1 MKKLLEKYSFCNRF
15 SLSGHREF
23 YKLSDDEA
31 DKIIKLTKKLN
42 REECKKIWENINNK
56 DESLS
61 FEQVMQDIETEISTF
76 GRDYIEYEI
85 GKKTKYGRE
94 FYHMYALL
102 SDEVNQLELV
112 KSLQDTSEIGPDLID
127 MNSKYEVLKP
137 YIQDKEIS
145 FHTHCTISSILYET
159 YYFELNEETKKW
171 LSNYENVF
179 SFDEEILQDLAFY
192 KDNELKFSSCTHE
205 GYSTEGDREE

>member
-31 DKIIKLTKKLN
+31 DKIIKLTKQLN

-85 GKKTKYGRE
+85 IGKLNDEHLAEAIVSRLKIEDVSNIPIFFKNMEGEELERCIQEIKSIQGINKNQVARVTRLGRKRVDKFWDKIEPALNVPKGQNRTGTECTKC
-94 FYHMYALL
+94 
-102 SDEVNQLELV
+102 
-112 KSLQDTSEIGPDLID
+112 I
-127 MNSKYEVLKP
+127 
-137 YIQDKEIS
+137 
-145 FHTHCTISSILYET
+145 
-159 YYFELNEETKKW
+159 
-171 LSNYENVF
+171 
-179 SFDEEILQDLAFY
+179 
-192 KDNELKFSSCTHE
+192 
-205 GYSTEGDREE
+205 